1 MSAMS
6 QNLGLAARKEEDR
19 QLSAREAGPWAED
32 SILMVS
38 VPSPC
43 TVWDAGNSGPH
54 FLFWIHLFTSS
65 WCFENTGCAQYF
77 EKKCILYN

>member
-1 MSAMS
+1 MSCSSDYAVLSLIANTLGTETIRKNRGMSAMS

-43 TVWDAGNSGPH
+43 TV
-54 FLFWIHLFTSS
+54 
-65 WCFENTGCAQYF
+65 
-77 EKKCILYN
+77 